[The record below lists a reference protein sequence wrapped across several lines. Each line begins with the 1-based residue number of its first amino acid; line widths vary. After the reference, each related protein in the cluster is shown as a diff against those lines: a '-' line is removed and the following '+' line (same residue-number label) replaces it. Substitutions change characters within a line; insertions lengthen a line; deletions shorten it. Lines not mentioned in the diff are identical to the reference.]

1 MLGIFDLLSF
11 NVPKLKDLKAVPGQ
25 KNGYK
30 FSSKFQTYK
39 KVPAAFLQLNQRELS
54 AFYRS
59 AALFSILEKRQE
71 EKAQGKGLNPI
82 SLMQDKNIPSKKGL
96 GKNLVC

>member
-59 AALFSILEKRQE
+59 AAGGKRILTEY
-71 EKAQGKGLNPI
+71 GLNMEERTTL
-82 SLMQDKNIPSKKGL
+82 S
-96 GKNLVC
+96 